1 MYNIIKTT
9 RKRRKILNK
18 DKNTFGENDIEGF
31 LNNAVNGSFS
41 LPVSTFSESALSVV
55 FNHTKRVMGTMIDY
69 KELMMMYTC
78 AMKEVQTKFD
88 VLNTEFKVRYQRNPI
103 SSICTRLKRASGITE
118 KLMRMKK
125 PITTESIEENINDVA
140 GVRVICS
147 YIDDIYMIADALLR
161 QDDITLV
168 TRKDYIAEPKP
179 NGYRSL
185 HLIVRVPVFFAD
197 RRREMKVEVQIRT
210 IAMDFWASL
219 EHQLKYKQ
227 EIADQEHIIE
237 QLKDCAEVINAT
249 DAKMLDIRRQIEE
262 MADTP
267 TEEDLLF
274 EKFSRIDI
282 PLE

>member
-41 LPVSTFSESALSVV
+41 LPVSTFSESALSAV

-185 HLIVRVPVFFAD
+185 HLIVQVPVFFAD